1 MTPELTRRRLS
12 LAMLAVLGVGACRQG
27 EAPQADP
34 APEEASVDPLS
45 AWNDGWAKQR
55 IVDFVRR
62 VSQPG
67 PDFVPAANRIAVFDN
82 DGTLWVEQPLYTEFM
97 FAIDRALEMARS
109 DPSLASRPS
118 FAKLVKDGPAAAATL
133 TMPELGEIMT
143 VTHTGVTQEQ
153 LAANVQEWVRTARHP
168 RFGAAYTQLVY
179 EPQLQLLAHLRANG
193 FKTFIVSGGGVDFMR
208 AWAPAVYGIPPEQII
223 GTSAR
228 GRFQGS
234 EVVKT
239 ADDSNIDDA
248 AGKPENIQLH
258 IGQIPILAVG
268 NSDGDKEMLEYT
280 ASNPRPNLEILIHHD
295 DAAREY
301 AYDRQSK
308 VGRLDAA
315 LDEAQSRNW
324 LVVSMK
330 EDWGHIFPGGAADT
344 VRVSPDWRSTPVE

>member
-12 LAMLAVLGVGACRQG
+12 LAVLALLSVGACRPG
-27 EAPQADP
+27 ETPQAGA
-34 APEEASVDPLS
+34 APEEVAVDPLS
-45 AWNDGWAKQR
+45 AWNDGWAKQS

-97 FAIDRALEMARS
+97 FAVERAVGMARS
-109 DPSLASRPS
+109 DPSLAARPA

-133 TMPELGEIMT
+133 TTAELGEIMAA
-143 VTHTGVTQEQ
+143 THTGVTQEQ
-153 LAANVQEWVRTARHP
+153 LAADVQDWVKTARHP
-168 RFGAAYTQLVY
+168 RFGVAYTQLVY

-228 GRFQGS
+228 GRFHDS

-280 ASNPRPNLEILIHHD
+280 ASNTRPHLEILVHHD
-295 DAAREY
+295 DAKREY
-301 AYDRQSK
+301 AYDRQSR

-315 LDEAQSRNW
+315 WDEARSRNW

-330 EDWGHIFPGGAADT
+330 EDWRSIFPDRESET
-344 VRVSPDWRSTPVE
+344 VRVSPDWRLTPVE

>member
-12 LAMLAVLGVGACRQG
+12 LAMLAVLAAGACRQG
-27 EAPQADP
+27 EGPQANP
-34 APEEASVDPLS
+34 APEEGSADPLS

-55 IVDFVRR
+55 ILDFVRR

-82 DGTLWVEQPLYTEFM
+82 DGTLWVEQPLYAEFM
-97 FAIDRALEMARS
+97 FAIDRALRLART
-109 DPSLASRPS
+109 DPSLAARPA
-118 FAKLVKDGPAAAATL
+118 FAKLVKDGSAAASTL
-133 TMPELGEIMT
+133 TMPELAEIMAA
-143 VTHTGVTQEQ
+143 THTGFTQEQ
-153 LAANVQEWVRTARHP
+153 LAADVQDWMESARHP

-193 FKTFIVSGGGVDFMR
+193 FETFIVSGGGVDFMR
-208 AWAPAVYGIPPEQII
+208 AWAPAVYGVPPEQII

-228 GRFQGS
+228 GRFQDGK
-234 EVVKT
+234 VVKGAT
-239 ADDSNIDDA
+239 DSNIDDA

-268 NSDGDKEMLEYT
+268 NSDGDKEMLEYAAT
-280 ASNPRPNLEILIHHD
+280 NTRPNLQVLIHHD

-301 AYDRQSK
+301 AYDRGSK

-315 LDEAQSRNW
+315 LGEAGSRGW
-324 LVVSMK
+324 LVVSMR
-330 EDWGHIFPGGAADT
+330 EDWRRVFPGGEAASAD
-344 VRVSPDWRSTPVE
+344 VSPDWRATPVE